1 MWEGVKMVKHH
12 QHTTTTTTTK
22 RKRRRRRRR
31 RSTNATTT
39 TTIIVVYGVA
49 FLVCATLL
57 FLCGRAEARRAF
69 FSRRANPDGVEDG
82 KASKSSSSSSSS
94 SFGGDVDDT
103 YHHHHD
109 DDGGGEDWDPHH
121 NRWEEDYP
129 DDFDADYH
137 DYDRYHDFNVTKRL
151 EEIFPL
157 IDIDGDGIV
166 SKDELRIWHYTQA
179 RNNSENRAEHEFD
192 VTDNDH
198 DGYVTLKE
206 YLEDDFDI
214 DVTGNG
220 TEKEMEEY
228 NVRWIRNARKVF
240 ELTDTDKDGK
250 LNRTEFFYFIHPEEG
265 KHGSE
270 IGKHLVAE
278 TIRDHD
284 MNMDEKLNF
293 TEFFESLFH
302 QVDEVEDEESNSND
316 DGNSRNNNND
326 AYEENVMRVRAL
338 ALFAR
343 LDKDKDGLVTS
354 RELHADEATY
364 KKLHPTNDDHA
375 RDQSASL
382 MVDADENKDGGL
394 SLVEILK
401 NKMMFYSTA
410 MTSEDDYYDYHD
422 EF

>member
-1 MWEGVKMVKHH
+1 MVKHH
-12 QHTTTTTTTK
+12 QHTTTTTTTTTK

-31 RSTNATTT
+31 STNATT

-109 DDGGGEDWDPHH
+109 DDDGGEDWDPHH

>member
-1 MWEGVKMVKHH
+1 MMM
-12 QHTTTTTTTK
+12 QTTTK
-22 RKRRRRRRR
+22 
-31 RSTNATTT
+31 TT
-39 TTIIVVYGVA
+39 V
-49 FLVCATLL
+49 
-57 FLCGRAEARRAF
+57 EARRSF
-69 FSRRANPDGVEDG
+69 FSKTPAEET
-82 KASKSSSSSSSS
+82 KKSNAQNHDH
-94 SFGGDVDDT
+94 SFGGDVET
-103 YHHHHD
+103 HHRD
-109 DDGGGEDWDPHH
+109 DDASYDDDEH
-121 NRWEEDYP
+121 NRWEHDE
-129 DDFDADYH
+129 DFDEDYH

-151 EEIFPL
+151 EEIFPV
-157 IDIDGDGIV
+157 IDLDQNGIV
-166 SKDELRIWHYTQA
+166 SREELRIWHYAQA
-179 RNNSENRAEHEFD
+179 RNHSENRAEHEFD

-198 DGYVTLKE
+198 DGFVTLKE
-206 YLEDDFDI
+206 YLEDDFDV

-220 TEKEMEEY
+220 TEKEMKEY

-265 KHGSE
+265 KRGSE

-284 MNMDEKLNF
+284 TNMDEKLNF
-293 TEFFESLFH
+293 TEFYESLFH
-302 QVDEVEDEESNSND
+302 QVDEVEEEPVGSDDKTNSNEE
-316 DGNSRNNNND
+316 GSNNND
-326 AYEENVMRVRAL
+326 AYDESVMRVRAL

-354 RELHADEATY
+354 HELHADEASY

-375 RDQSASL
+375 RDQSGSL
-382 MVDADENKDGGL
+382 VDDADENKDGGL

-410 MTSEDDYYDYHD
+410 MTSEDDYHDYHD

>member
-1 MWEGVKMVKHH
+1 MVKHH
-12 QHTTTTTTTK
+12 QHTTTTTK

-31 RSTNATTT
+31 RSTDATTT
-39 TTIIVVYGVA
+39 TIVVYGVVA

-82 KASKSSSSSSSS
+82 KASKSPSSSSSS

-103 YHHHHD
+103 YHHHD
-109 DDGGGEDWDPHH
+109 DDDGGEDWDPHH

-198 DGYVTLKE
+198 DGYITLKE

-382 MVDADENKDGGL
+382 MVDTDENKDGGL

>member
-1 MWEGVKMVKHH
+1 MVKHH
-12 QHTTTTTTTK
+12 QHTTTTTK

-31 RSTNATTT
+31 RSTDATTT
-39 TTIIVVYGVA
+39 TIVVYGVVA

-103 YHHHHD
+103 YHHHD
-109 DDGGGEDWDPHH
+109 DDDGGEDWDPHH

-382 MVDADENKDGGL
+382 MVDTDENKDGGL

>member
-12 QHTTTTTTTK
+12 QHTTTTTTTTK
-22 RKRRRRRRR
+22 RKRRRRRR
-31 RSTNATTT
+31 RSTNATT

-82 KASKSSSSSSSS
+82 KAPKSSSSSSS

-109 DDGGGEDWDPHH
+109 DDDGGEDWDPHH

>member
-1 MWEGVKMVKHH
+1 MVKHH
-12 QHTTTTTTTK
+12 QHTTTTTTTTK

-31 RSTNATTT
+31 STNATT

-82 KASKSSSSSSSS
+82 KASKSPCSSSSSS

-103 YHHHHD
+103 YHHHD
-109 DDGGGEDWDPHH
+109 DDDGGEDWDPHH

>member
-1 MWEGVKMVKHH
+1 MRPGATRSRK
-12 QHTTTTTTTK
+12 TTVRSSSPSKKLLFFFFVVSFVSSLARTTK
-22 RKRRRRRRR
+22 
-31 RSTNATTT
+31 S
-39 TTIIVVYGVA
+39 
-49 FLVCATLL
+49 
-57 FLCGRAEARRAF
+57 AEARRAF
-69 FSRRANPDGVEDG
+69 FSRTTTTADDDREGQ
-82 KASKSSSSSSSS
+82 KSSSSSKSH
-94 SFGGDVDDT
+94 SFGGDT
-103 YHHHHD
+103 EK
-109 DDGGGEDWDPHH
+109 EDHLNDFSEEEH
-121 NRWEEDYP
+121 NRWEDDYE
-129 DDFDADYH
+129 DFDADYH

-157 IDIDGDGIV
+157 IDLDGDKIV
-166 SKDELRIWHYTQA
+166 SKEELRIWHYTQA
-179 RNNSENRAEHEFD
+179 RNHSENRAEHEFD

-206 YLEDDFDI
+206 YLEDDFDV
-214 DVTGNG
+214 DVSGTGS
-220 TEKEMEEY
+220 EKEMEEY

-265 KHGSE
+265 KRGSE

-284 MNMDEKLNF
+284 TNMDEKLNF
-293 TEFFESLFH
+293 TEFFDSLFH
-302 QVDEVEDEESNSND
+302 QVDEFDEEE
-316 DGNSRNNNND
+316 NNNNNNSNEEDSHNNYD
-326 AYEENVMRVRAL
+326 AYDESVMRVRAL

-354 RELHADEATY
+354 HELHADEASY

-375 RDQSASL
+375 RDQSSSL
-382 MVDADENKDGGL
+382 VDDADENKDGGL
-394 SLVEILK
+394 SLMEILK

-410 MTSEDDYYDYHD
+410 MTSEDDYHDYHD

>member
-1 MWEGVKMVKHH
+1 MAKHH
-12 QHTTTTTTTK
+12 QHTTTTTK

-31 RSTNATTT
+31 RRRSTNATTT
-39 TTIIVVYGVA
+39 IVVYGVA

-69 FSRRANPDGVEDG
+69 FSRRANPDGVENG

-103 YHHHHD
+103 YHHHD
-109 DDGGGEDWDPHH
+109 DDGGEDWDPHH

-198 DGYVTLKE
+198 DGHVTLKE

-326 AYEENVMRVRAL
+326 AYEESVMRVRAL

>member
-1 MWEGVKMVKHH
+1 MVKHH
-12 QHTTTTTTTK
+12 QHTTTTTTTTTTK

-31 RSTNATTT
+31 STNATT

>member
-1 MWEGVKMVKHH
+1 MVKHH
-12 QHTTTTTTTK
+12 QHTTTTTK
-22 RKRRRRRRR
+22 RKRRRRR
-31 RSTNATTT
+31 STNATT

-82 KASKSSSSSSSS
+82 KASKSSSSSSSP

-103 YHHHHD
+103 YHHHD
-109 DDGGGEDWDPHH
+109 DDDDGGEDWDPHH

>member
-1 MWEGVKMVKHH
+1 MMMMM
-12 QHTTTTTTTK
+12 QTTTK
-22 RKRRRRRRR
+22 
-31 RSTNATTT
+31 TT
-39 TTIIVVYGVA
+39 V
-49 FLVCATLL
+49 
-57 FLCGRAEARRAF
+57 EARRSF
-69 FSRRANPDGVEDG
+69 FSKTPPET
-82 KASKSSSSSSSS
+82 KSNSHDH
-94 SFGGDVDDT
+94 SFGGDVET
-103 YHHHHD
+103 HHD
-109 DDGGGEDWDPHH
+109 DDEYDEH
-121 NRWEEDYP
+121 NRWENNEE
-129 DDFDADYH
+129 DFDEDYH

-151 EEIFPL
+151 EEIFPV
-157 IDIDGDGIV
+157 IDLDQNGIV
-166 SKDELRIWHYTQA
+166 SREELRIWHYAQA
-179 RNNSENRAEHEFD
+179 RNHSENRAEHEFD

-198 DGYVTLKE
+198 DGFVTLKE
-206 YLEDDFDI
+206 YLEDDFDV

-265 KHGSE
+265 KRGSE

-284 MNMDEKLNF
+284 TNMDEKLNF
-293 TEFFESLFH
+293 TEFYESLFH
-302 QVDEVEDEESNSND
+302 QVDEVEEEPVGSDDKTNSNEE
-316 DGNSRNNNND
+316 GSNNND
-326 AYEENVMRVRAL
+326 AYDESVMRVRAL

-354 RELHADEATY
+354 HELHADEASY

-375 RDQSASL
+375 RDQSGSL
-382 MVDADENKDGGL
+382 VDDADENKDGGL

-410 MTSEDDYYDYHD
+410 MTSEDDYHDYHD

>member
-1 MWEGVKMVKHH
+1 MRAK
-12 QHTTTTTTTK
+12 T
-22 RKRRRRRRR
+22 RRLVVVAVFCAC
-31 RSTNATTT
+31 AT
-39 TTIIVVYGVA
+39 
-49 FLVCATLL
+49 TLL
-57 FLCGRAEARRAF
+57 FLCGGAEARRAF
-69 FSRRANPDGVEDG
+69 FSRRANPDE
-82 KASKSSSSSSSS
+82 KASSSSSSKSS

-103 YHHHHD
+103 YHHHHHHHHDGND
-109 DDGGGEDWDPHH
+109 DDDGEDWDPHH

-157 IDIDGDGIV
+157 IDIDGDRIV

-316 DGNSRNNNND
+316 DENSRNNNND
-326 AYEENVMRVRAL
+326 AYEESVMRVRAL

>member
-1 MWEGVKMVKHH
+1 MMMM
-12 QHTTTTTTTK
+12 QTTTK
-22 RKRRRRRRR
+22 
-31 RSTNATTT
+31 TT
-39 TTIIVVYGVA
+39 V
-49 FLVCATLL
+49 
-57 FLCGRAEARRAF
+57 EARRSF
-69 FSRRANPDGVEDG
+69 FSKTPPEET
-82 KASKSSSSSSSS
+82 KSNAQHHDH
-94 SFGGDVDDT
+94 SFGGDVET
-103 YHHHHD
+103 HHRD
-109 DDGGGEDWDPHH
+109 DDAYDDEH
-121 NRWEEDYP
+121 NRWENE
-129 DDFDADYH
+129 DFDEDYH

-151 EEIFPL
+151 EEIFPV
-157 IDIDGDGIV
+157 IDLDQNGIV
-166 SKDELRIWHYTQA
+166 SREELRIWHYAQA
-179 RNNSENRAEHEFD
+179 RNHSENRAEHEFD

-198 DGYVTLKE
+198 DGFVTLKE
-206 YLEDDFDI
+206 YLEDDFDV

-265 KHGSE
+265 KRGSE

-284 MNMDEKLNF
+284 TNMDEKLNF
-293 TEFFESLFH
+293 TEFYESLFH
-302 QVDEVEDEESNSND
+302 QVDEVEEEPVGSDDKTNSNEE
-316 DGNSRNNNND
+316 GSNNND
-326 AYEENVMRVRAL
+326 AYDESVMRVRAL

-354 RELHADEATY
+354 HELHADEASY

-375 RDQSASL
+375 RDQSGSL
-382 MVDADENKDGGL
+382 VDDADENKDGGL

-410 MTSEDDYYDYHD
+410 MTSEDDYHDYHD

>member
-1 MWEGVKMVKHH
+1 MVKHH
-12 QHTTTTTTTK
+12 QHTTTTTK

-31 RSTNATTT
+31 STNATT

-82 KASKSSSSSSSS
+82 KASKSPSSSSSS

-103 YHHHHD
+103 YHHHD
-109 DDGGGEDWDPHH
+109 DDDDGEDWDPHH

>member
-1 MWEGVKMVKHH
+1 MVKHH
-12 QHTTTTTTTK
+12 QHTTTTTK

-31 RSTNATTT
+31 RSTDATTT
-39 TTIIVVYGVA
+39 TIVVYGVVA

-82 KASKSSSSSSSS
+82 KASKSPSSSSSSS

-103 YHHHHD
+103 YHHHD
-109 DDGGGEDWDPHH
+109 DDDGGEDWDPHH

-338 ALFAR
+338 ALHGVF
-343 LDKDKDGLVTS
+343 
-354 RELHADEATY
+354 
-364 KKLHPTNDDHA
+364 
-375 RDQSASL
+375 
-382 MVDADENKDGGL
+382 
-394 SLVEILK
+394 
-401 NKMMFYSTA
+401 
-410 MTSEDDYYDYHD
+410 
-422 EF
+422 

>member
-1 MWEGVKMVKHH
+1 MVKHH
-12 QHTTTTTTTK
+12 QHTTTTTK

-31 RSTNATTT
+31 STNATTT
-39 TTIIVVYGVA
+39 TIVVYGVA

-109 DDGGGEDWDPHH
+109 DGGGGEDWDPHH

>member
-1 MWEGVKMVKHH
+1 MGVNVATLTMTHHHQHH
-12 QHTTTTTTTK
+12 QHTKRRRVTTT
-22 RKRRRRRRR
+22 RRRRRRR
-31 RSTNATTT
+31 LVAVFCACAT
-39 TTIIVVYGVA
+39 
-49 FLVCATLL
+49 TLL
-57 FLCGRAEARRAF
+57 FLCGGAEARRAF
-69 FSRRANPDGVEDG
+69 FSRRANPDE
-82 KASKSSSSSSSS
+82 KASSSSSSSKSS

-103 YHHHHD
+103 YHHHHHHDGND
-109 DDGGGEDWDPHH
+109 DDDGEDWDPHH

-157 IDIDGDGIV
+157 IDIDGDRIV

-302 QVDEVEDEESNSND
+302 QVDEVEDENTKKQSGAESTGLIQYLMSD
-316 DGNSRNNNND
+316 TLSGNTGIRTK
-326 AYEENVMRVRAL
+326 EEIITITPEKL
-338 ALFAR
+338 AVFI
-343 LDKDKDGLVTS
+343 S
-354 RELHADEATY
+354 Y
-364 KKLHPTNDDHA
+364 P
-375 RDQSASL
+375 
-382 MVDADENKDGGL
+382 
-394 SLVEILK
+394 
-401 NKMMFYSTA
+401 
-410 MTSEDDYYDYHD
+410 
-422 EF
+422 

>member
-1 MWEGVKMVKHH
+1 MVKHH
-12 QHTTTTTTTK
+12 QHTTTTTK

-31 RSTNATTT
+31 RRSTDATTT
-39 TTIIVVYGVA
+39 TIVVYGVVA

-103 YHHHHD
+103 YHHD
-109 DDGGGEDWDPHH
+109 DDDWDPHH

>member
-1 MWEGVKMVKHH
+1 MMK
-12 QHTTTTTTTK
+12 TTK
-22 RKRRRRRRR
+22 
-31 RSTNATTT
+31 TT
-39 TTIIVVYGVA
+39 
-49 FLVCATLL
+49 
-57 FLCGRAEARRAF
+57 EARRSF
-69 FSRRANPDGVEDG
+69 FSKTPPET
-82 KASKSSSSSSSS
+82 KSNSQHDH
-94 SFGGDVDDT
+94 SFGGDVET
-103 YHHHHD
+103 HRD
-109 DDGGGEDWDPHH
+109 DDDDEYDEH
-121 NRWEEDYP
+121 NRWENE
-129 DDFDADYH
+129 DFDSDYH

-157 IDIDGDGIV
+157 IDLDQNGLV
-166 SKDELRIWHYTQA
+166 SREELRIWHYAQA
-179 RNNSENRAEHEFD
+179 RNHSENRAEHEFD

-198 DGYVTLKE
+198 DGFVTLKE
-206 YLEDDFDI
+206 YLEDDFDV

-265 KHGSE
+265 KRGSE

-284 MNMDEKLNF
+284 TNMDEKLNF
-293 TEFFESLFH
+293 TEFYESLFH
-302 QVDEVEDEESNSND
+302 QVDEVEEEPVGSDDKTNSNEE
-316 DGNSRNNNND
+316 GSNNND
-326 AYEENVMRVRAL
+326 AYDESVMRVRAL

-354 RELHADEATY
+354 HELHADEASY

-375 RDQSASL
+375 RDQSGSL
-382 MVDADENKDGGL
+382 VDDADENKDGGL

-410 MTSEDDYYDYHD
+410 MTSEDDYHDYHD

>member
-12 QHTTTTTTTK
+12 QHTTTTTK
-22 RKRRRRRRR
+22 RKRRRRRRRR
-31 RSTNATTT
+31 RSTNATT

>member
-1 MWEGVKMVKHH
+1 MMMMMK
-12 QHTTTTTTTK
+12 TTK
-22 RKRRRRRRR
+22 
-31 RSTNATTT
+31 TT
-39 TTIIVVYGVA
+39 
-49 FLVCATLL
+49 
-57 FLCGRAEARRAF
+57 EARRSF
-69 FSRRANPDGVEDG
+69 FSKTPPPET
-82 KASKSSSSSSSS
+82 KSNSHDH
-94 SFGGDVDDT
+94 SFGGDVETHRDDNDE
-103 YHHHHD
+103 YD
-109 DDGGGEDWDPHH
+109 EH
-121 NRWEEDYP
+121 NRWENE
-129 DDFDADYH
+129 DFDEDYH

-157 IDIDGDGIV
+157 IDLDQNGLV
-166 SKDELRIWHYTQA
+166 SREELRIWHYAQA
-179 RNNSENRAEHEFD
+179 RNHSENRAEHEFD

-198 DGYVTLKE
+198 DGFVTLKE
-206 YLEDDFDI
+206 YLEDDFDV

-265 KHGSE
+265 KRGSE

-284 MNMDEKLNF
+284 TNMDEKLNF
-293 TEFFESLFH
+293 TEFYESLFH
-302 QVDEVEDEESNSND
+302 QVDEVEEEPVGSD
-316 DGNSRNNNND
+316 DKTNINEEGSNNND
-326 AYEENVMRVRAL
+326 AYDESVMRVRAL

-354 RELHADEATY
+354 HELHADEASY

-375 RDQSASL
+375 RDQSGSL
-382 MVDADENKDGGL
+382 VDDADENKDGGL

-410 MTSEDDYYDYHD
+410 MTSEDDYHDYHD

>member
-1 MWEGVKMVKHH
+1 MVKHH
-12 QHTTTTTTTK
+12 QHTTTTTTTTK

-31 RSTNATTT
+31 STNATT

-109 DDGGGEDWDPHH
+109 DDGGEDWDPHH

>member
-1 MWEGVKMVKHH
+1 MM
-12 QHTTTTTTTK
+12 QTTTK
-22 RKRRRRRRR
+22 
-31 RSTNATTT
+31 TT
-39 TTIIVVYGVA
+39 V
-49 FLVCATLL
+49 
-57 FLCGRAEARRAF
+57 EARRSF
-69 FSRRANPDGVEDG
+69 FSKTPLPEETL
-82 KASKSSSSSSSS
+82 KSNAQNHEH
-94 SFGGDVDDT
+94 SFGGDVET
-103 YHHHHD
+103 HHRD
-109 DDGGGEDWDPHH
+109 DDASYDDDEH
-121 NRWEEDYP
+121 NRWENNE
-129 DDFDADYH
+129 DFDEDYH

-151 EEIFPL
+151 EEIFPV
-157 IDIDGDGIV
+157 IDLDQNGIV
-166 SKDELRIWHYTQA
+166 SREELRIWHYAQA
-179 RNNSENRAEHEFD
+179 RNHSENRAEHEFD

-198 DGYVTLKE
+198 DGFVTLKE
-206 YLEDDFDI
+206 YLEDDFDV

-265 KHGSE
+265 KRGSE

-284 MNMDEKLNF
+284 TNMDEKLNF
-293 TEFFESLFH
+293 TEFYESLFH
-302 QVDEVEDEESNSND
+302 QVDEVEEEPVGSDDKTNSNEE
-316 DGNSRNNNND
+316 GSNNND
-326 AYEENVMRVRAL
+326 AYDESVMRVRAL

-354 RELHADEATY
+354 HELHADEASY

-375 RDQSASL
+375 RDQSGSL
-382 MVDADENKDGGL
+382 VDDADENKDGGL

-410 MTSEDDYYDYHD
+410 MTSEDDYHDYHD

>member
-1 MWEGVKMVKHH
+1 MVKHH
-12 QHTTTTTTTK
+12 QHTTTTTTK

-31 RSTNATTT
+31 STNATTT
-39 TTIIVVYGVA
+39 TIVVYGVA

-103 YHHHHD
+103 YHHHD
-109 DDGGGEDWDPHH
+109 DDDGGEDWDPHH

>member
-1 MWEGVKMVKHH
+1 MVKHH
-12 QHTTTTTTTK
+12 QHTTTTTK

-31 RSTNATTT
+31 STNATT

-103 YHHHHD
+103 YHHHD

>member
-1 MWEGVKMVKHH
+1 MVKHH
-12 QHTTTTTTTK
+12 QHTTTTTK

-31 RSTNATTT
+31 RRRSTNATT

-82 KASKSSSSSSSS
+82 KASKSPSSSSSS

-103 YHHHHD
+103 YHHHD
-109 DDGGGEDWDPHH
+109 DDDGGEDWDPHH

>member
-1 MWEGVKMVKHH
+1 MVKHH
-12 QHTTTTTTTK
+12 QHTTTTTK

-31 RSTNATTT
+31 RSTDATTT
-39 TTIIVVYGVA
+39 TIVVYGVVA

-109 DDGGGEDWDPHH
+109 DDGGEDWDPHH

-382 MVDADENKDGGL
+382 MVDTDENKDGGL

>member
-1 MWEGVKMVKHH
+1 MKSRTRRTRPE
-12 QHTTTTTTTK
+12 TTSTRGLCRGGRRSSFSSSFCIFFVFFFSFTMMQTTTK
-22 RKRRRRRRR
+22 
-31 RSTNATTT
+31 TT
-39 TTIIVVYGVA
+39 
-49 FLVCATLL
+49 
-57 FLCGRAEARRAF
+57 EARRSF
-69 FSRRANPDGVEDG
+69 FSKTPAEET
-82 KASKSSSSSSSS
+82 KKSNAQNHEH
-94 SFGGDVDDT
+94 SFGGDVET
-103 YHHHHD
+103 HHRD
-109 DDGGGEDWDPHH
+109 DDASYDDDEH
-121 NRWEEDYP
+121 NSWENNE
-129 DDFDADYH
+129 DFDEDYH

-151 EEIFPL
+151 EEIFPV
-157 IDIDGDGIV
+157 IDLDQNGIV
-166 SKDELRIWHYTQA
+166 SREELRIWHYAQA
-179 RNNSENRAEHEFD
+179 RNHSENRAEHEFD

-198 DGYVTLKE
+198 DGFVTLKE
-206 YLEDDFDI
+206 YLEDDFDV

-265 KHGSE
+265 KRGSE

-284 MNMDEKLNF
+284 TNMDEKLNF
-293 TEFFESLFH
+293 TEFYESLFH
-302 QVDEVEDEESNSND
+302 QVDEVEEEPVGSDDKTNSNEE
-316 DGNSRNNNND
+316 GSNNND
-326 AYEENVMRVRAL
+326 AYDESVMRVRAL

-354 RELHADEATY
+354 HELHADEASY

-375 RDQSASL
+375 RDQSGSL
-382 MVDADENKDGGL
+382 VDDADENKDGGL

-410 MTSEDDYYDYHD
+410 MTSEDDYHDYHD

>member
-1 MWEGVKMVKHH
+1 MMMM
-12 QHTTTTTTTK
+12 QTTTK
-22 RKRRRRRRR
+22 
-31 RSTNATTT
+31 TT
-39 TTIIVVYGVA
+39 V
-49 FLVCATLL
+49 
-57 FLCGRAEARRAF
+57 EARRSF
-69 FSRRANPDGVEDG
+69 FSKTPAEET
-82 KASKSSSSSSSS
+82 KKSNAQNHEH
-94 SFGGDVDDT
+94 SFGGDVET
-103 YHHHHD
+103 HHRD
-109 DDGGGEDWDPHH
+109 DDASYDDDDEH
-121 NRWEEDYP
+121 NRWETNE
-129 DDFDADYH
+129 DFDEDYH

-151 EEIFPL
+151 EEIFPV
-157 IDIDGDGIV
+157 IDLDQNGIV
-166 SKDELRIWHYTQA
+166 SREELRIWHYAQA
-179 RNNSENRAEHEFD
+179 RNHSENRAEHEFD

-198 DGYVTLKE
+198 DGFVTLKE
-206 YLEDDFDI
+206 YLEDDFDV

-265 KHGSE
+265 KRGSE

-284 MNMDEKLNF
+284 TNMDEKLNF
-293 TEFFESLFH
+293 TEFYESLFH
-302 QVDEVEDEESNSND
+302 QVDEVEEEPVGSDDKTNSNEE
-316 DGNSRNNNND
+316 GSNNND
-326 AYEENVMRVRAL
+326 AYDESVMRVRAL

-354 RELHADEATY
+354 HELHADEASY

-375 RDQSASL
+375 RDQSGSL
-382 MVDADENKDGGL
+382 VDDADENKDGGL

-410 MTSEDDYYDYHD
+410 MTSEDDYHDYHD

>member
-1 MWEGVKMVKHH
+1 MVKHH
-12 QHTTTTTTTK
+12 QHTTTTTTTTK

-31 RSTNATTT
+31 RSTNATT

>member
-1 MWEGVKMVKHH
+1 MVKHH
-12 QHTTTTTTTK
+12 QHTTTTTK

-31 RSTNATTT
+31 RSTDATTT
-39 TTIIVVYGVA
+39 TIVVYGVVA

-82 KASKSSSSSSSS
+82 KASKSPSSSSSS

-198 DGYVTLKE
+198 DGYITLKE